1 MFSDTLRGYR
11 VAVFCSVF
19 AGRMKILL
27 VEDEPDTRQ
36 LLTLQLTA
44 ARYTVEQATDGLT
57 ALELALEWNYD
68 LIILDLNLPKLDG
81 LSLCRRLRQRGNTTP
96 ILILTA
102 NLGNENVI
110 TGLDAGADDYVTKP
124 FEVKGVLAR
133 VRALLR
139 RGSVATEMPS
149 LTWGHIQLDPA
160 LTQVTYRGEVVPLS
174 PKEYNLLE
182 LFLRHPQRIFS
193 RSNILDHLWTLDDSP
208 TEGAVTNLVKDLR
221 SRLKRSGIATTVIQ
235 TVYGVGYRLREA
247 PPVSPDLES
256 DGESLPHHW
265 RSPPLPSAPRLG
277 EDPTEEADDPTAI
290 EPSSA
295 MNAGMA
301 MIQQRFQA
309 SLPERLAR
317 LAQAMDCWRTV
328 GVVETDR
335 REAAAEAHRLAG
347 GLGTFGNRVGTDQA
361 RALEGLLGQPAPWP
375 PNHLAQVVEAFHQL
389 QQTLALGPEPPSSDG
404 QTSDGRNPG
413 NTVSPG
419 GDDRRP
425 TAQSCGLLMIN
436 VPPEMAQTFQDQLY
450 QQGYSLES
458 RPQLPDL
465 AAVPLDGQV
474 GAILLGLEATASPE
488 ARLAP
493 LQAIRRHSPQL
504 PVLVL
509 TTQESLE
516 ERVQVARLHGNA
528 YLVAPVCP
536 SQVLEALARLLPC
549 QTRPESRVL
558 VVDDNPAS
566 VETIQALLSPW
577 GLRVTGLG
585 DPRQFW
591 EQLRQVQPD
600 LLILALDT
608 PTFSGFDLCRV
619 VRQDPTY
626 GPLPILMLTQPLD
639 RVTVGQVFEAGGDD
653 LVMKPI
659 VGPELVR
666 RALHQ
671 VERSRL
677 RQYVNQLHQQRR
689 QN

>member
-1 MFSDTLRGYR
+1 
-11 VAVFCSVF
+11 
-19 AGRMKILL
+19 
-27 VEDEPDTRQ
+27 
-36 LLTLQLTA
+36 
-44 ARYTVEQATDGLT
+44 
-57 ALELALEWNYD
+57 
-68 LIILDLNLPKLDG
+68 
-81 LSLCRRLRQRGNTTP
+81 
-96 ILILTA
+96 
-102 NLGNENVI
+102 
-110 TGLDAGADDYVTKP
+110 
-124 FEVKGVLAR
+124 
-133 VRALLR
+133 
-139 RGSVATEMPS
+139 
-149 LTWGHIQLDPA
+149 
-160 LTQVTYRGEVVPLS
+160 
-174 PKEYNLLE
+174 
-182 LFLRHPQRIFS
+182 
-193 RSNILDHLWTLDDSP
+193 
-208 TEGAVTNLVKDLR
+208 
-221 SRLKRSGIATTVIQ
+221 
-235 TVYGVGYRLREA
+235 
-247 PPVSPDLES
+247 
-256 DGESLPHHW
+256 
-265 RSPPLPSAPRLG
+265 
-277 EDPTEEADDPTAI
+277 
-290 EPSSA
+290 
-295 MNAGMA
+295 
-301 MIQQRFQA
+301 
-309 SLPERLAR
+309 
-317 LAQAMDCWRTV
+317 
-328 GVVETDR
+328 
-335 REAAAEAHRLAG
+335 
-347 GLGTFGNRVGTDQA
+347 
-361 RALEGLLGQPAPWP
+361 
-375 PNHLAQVVEAFHQL
+375 
-389 QQTLALGPEPPSSDG
+389 
-404 QTSDGRNPG
+404 
-413 NTVSPG
+413 
-419 GDDRRP
+419 
-425 TAQSCGLLMIN
+425 
-436 VPPEMAQTFQDQLY
+436 MAQTFQDQLY

-458 RPQLPDL
+458 CPQLPDL

-671 VERSRL
+671 VERSHL